1 MRTFTASGL
10 FVLLVCSAVIAAAER
25 PWFCHELDC
34 PKFTVTRKNDF
45 YETRIYTKGEVACG
59 RRLRLIVAFADSPDT
74 QRSSRSGTDS
84 MAAMQANG
92 RPPRSRATYMLLH

>member
-1 MRTFTASGL
+1 MKTFTASSV

-45 YETRIYTKGEVACG
+45 YETRIYTKGEAAC
-59 RRLRLIVAFADSPDT
+59 F
-74 QRSSRSGTDS
+74 
-84 MAAMQANG
+84 
-92 RPPRSRATYMLLH
+92 

>member
-1 MRTFTASGL
+1 MPAKMKTFTASGL

-45 YETRIYTKGEVACG
+45 YETRIYTKGKQAYSWSAPPN
-59 RRLRLIVAFADSPDT
+59 LQFAGSADT
-74 QRSSRSGTDS
+74 Q
-84 MAAMQANG
+84 
-92 RPPRSRATYMLLH
+92 